1 MRVGITPIRAFR
13 IHNDAEGY
21 RSGVEQ
27 IPLEALTPGD
37 VLIDVHYSS
46 VNYKDA
52 LAGTGKGKILRR
64 FPLNGGIDCSGIVVR
79 SECPQFKP
87 GDSVLVTGSGLSETL
102 DGGYSQKAR
111 VPHQHVIALPS
122 GLSLRD
128 VMILGTAGFTA
139 GLALLRMLEN
149 RQMPALGPIAVNG
162 ATGGVGML
170 ATGLFAKAGFEVHA
184 VSGKPEHAAF
194 LKSLGAAEVLP
205 RDAVL
210 TDKPMDSARFGGA
223 VDSVGGAMLASLLA
237 QTAPYGNVAS
247 CGLVSGIELHATVMP
262 FIIRGVSLL
271 GIASAGTERA
281 LRERVWSLLADHWSS
296 ESLNALKIR
305 EIGLEGLPEQFE
317 DMLSGRSFGRT
328 VVNINASAC

>member
-1 MRVGITPIRAFR
+1 MTAEFSACR
-13 IHNDAEGY
+13 IYNDSQGY
-21 RSGVEQ
+21 RMATAVLSIDE
-27 IPLEALTPGD
+27 LTAGD
-37 VLIDVHYSS
+37 VVIDVHYSS

-52 LAGTGKGKILRR
+52 LAGTGKGKILRQ
-64 FPLNGGIDCSGIVVR
+64 FPLNGGIDCSGIVAH
-79 SECPQFKP
+79 SECPQFKA
-87 GDSVLVTGSGLSETL
+87 GDAVLVTGSGLSETL
-102 DGGYSQKAR
+102 DGGYSQRVR
-111 VPHQHVIALPS
+111 VPHEHVIGLPA

-149 RQMPALGPIAVNG
+149 HQKPELGPIAVNG

-194 LKSLGAAEVLP
+194 LKSIGAADVLP
-205 RDAVL
+205 RDAIL
-210 TDKPMDSARFGGA
+210 TEKPMDSARFGGA

-247 CGLVSGIELHATVMP
+247 CGLVSSTELHATVMP

-271 GIASAGTERA
+271 GIASAGTPRGI
-281 LRERVWSLLADHWSS
+281 RERVWQLLADHWNT
-296 ESLNALKIR
+296 ESLNDLKIR
-305 EIGLEGLPEQFE
+305 EIGLEGLPETFE
-317 DMLSGRSFGRT
+317 DMLRGRSFGRT
-328 VVNINASAC
+328 VVKINANAC

>member
-1 MRVGITPIRAFR
+1 MSQTFECFR
-13 IHNDAEGY
+13 IHNDADGY
-21 RSGVEQ
+21 RSGIEQ
-27 IPLEALTPGD
+27 ITLDALTAGD

-64 FPLNGGIDCSGIVVR
+64 FPLNGGIDCSGIVIQ
-79 SECPQFKP
+79 SECLQFKP

-102 DGGYSQKAR
+102 DGGYSQKVR

-149 RQMPALGPIAVNG
+149 RQHPQLGPIAVNG

-194 LKSLGAAEVLP
+194 LKSIGAAKVLP
-205 RDAVL
+205 REAVL
-210 TDKPMDSARFGGA
+210 TDRPMDSARFGGA
-223 VDSVGGAMLASLLA
+223 VDSVGGAMLASMLA

-247 CGLVSGIELHATVMP
+247 CGLVSGIELHTTVMP

-271 GIASAGTERA
+271 GIASAGTERDIR
-281 LRERVWSLLADHWSS
+281 LKVWELLAQHGDTD
-296 ESLNALKIR
+296 SLNTLKVR
-305 EIGLEGLPEQFE
+305 EIGIEGLPEQFD
-317 DMLSGRSFGRT
+317 DMLAGRSFGRT
-328 VVNINASAC
+328 VVKINVNAC

>member
-1 MRVGITPIRAFR
+1 MNKSFDCYR

-21 RSGVEQ
+21 RSGVQQ
-27 IPLEALTPGD
+27 ITLEALTAGD
-37 VLIDVHYSS
+37 VIIDVHYSS

-52 LAGTGKGKILRR
+52 LAGTGKGKILRQ
-64 FPLNGGIDCSGIVVR
+64 FPLNGGIDCSGIVMQSDCR
-79 SECPQFKP
+79 QFSP
-87 GDSVLVTGSGLSETL
+87 GDAVLVTGSGLSETR
-102 DGGYSQKAR
+102 DGGYSGR
-111 VPHQHVIALPS
+111 VRIPHQHVIALPA

-149 RQMPALGPIAVNG
+149 RQTPELGPIAVNG

-184 VSGKPEHAAF
+184 ISGKPEHAGF
-194 LKSLGAAEVLP
+194 LKSIGAAEVLA
-205 RDAVL
+205 RDAAL
-210 TDKPMDSARFGGA
+210 SDKPMDSARFGGA
-223 VDSVGGAMLASLLA
+223 VDSVGGSMLASLLA

-271 GIASAGTERA
+271 GIASAGTERGIR
-281 LRERVWSLLADHWSS
+281 LKVWELLAKHWDTD
-296 ESLNALKIR
+296 SLNALKIR
-305 EIGLEGLPEQFE
+305 EIGLAGLPDIFQ
-317 DMLSGRSFGRT
+317 DMLSGHSFGRT
-328 VVNINASAC
+328 VVKIDGKAC

>member
-1 MRVGITPIRAFR
+1 MNQSFDCYR

-27 IPLEALTPGD
+27 ITLEALTSGD

-64 FPLNGGIDCSGIVVR
+64 FPLNGGIDCSGIVIQ

-102 DGGYSQKAR
+102 DGGYSQR
-111 VPHQHVIALPS
+111 VQVPHQQVIALPS

-149 RQMPALGPIAVNG
+149 RQHPQLGPIAVNG

-184 VSGKPEHAAF
+184 VSGKPEHAAL
-194 LKSLGAAEVLP
+194 LKSIGAAEVLP
-205 RDAVL
+205 REAVL
-210 TDKPMDSARFGGA
+210 TDRPMDSARFGGA
-223 VDSVGGAMLASLLA
+223 VDSVGGAMLASMLA

-247 CGLVSGIELHATVMP
+247 CGLVSGIELHITVMP

-271 GIASAGTERA
+271 GIASAGTERDIR
-281 LRERVWSLLADHWSS
+281 LKVWELLAQHWGSD
-296 ESLNALKIR
+296 SLNTLKVR
-305 EIGLEGLPEQFE
+305 EIGLAGLPDIFQ
-317 DMLSGRSFGRT
+317 DMLSGHSFGRT
-328 VVNINASAC
+328 VVKIDGKAC

>member
-1 MRVGITPIRAFR
+1 MSRTFECYR

-21 RSGVEQ
+21 RSGIEQ
-27 IPLEALTPGD
+27 ITLDALSPGD
-37 VLIDVHYSS
+37 VVIDVHYSS

-52 LAGTGKGKILRR
+52 LAGTGKGKILRQ
-64 FPLNGGIDCSGIVVR
+64 FPLNGGIDCSGLVVH
-79 SECPQFKP
+79 SECPQFNP
-87 GDSVLVTGSGLSETL
+87 GDAVLVTGSGLSETL
-102 DGGYSQKAR
+102 DGGYSQR
-111 VPHQHVIALPS
+111 VRVAHQHVIALPA

-149 RQMPALGPIAVNG
+149 RQMPELGPVAING

-194 LKSLGAAEVLP
+194 LKSIGAAEVLP

-210 TDKPMDSARFGGA
+210 TEKPMDSARFGGA
-223 VDSVGGAMLASLLA
+223 VDSVGGTMLASLLA

-247 CGLVSGIELHATVMP
+247 CGLVSSTELHATVMP

-271 GIASAGTERA
+271 GIASAGTPRA
-281 LRERVWSLLADHWSS
+281 IREMVWRLLAEHWST
-296 ESLNALKIR
+296 ESLNALKVR
-305 EIGLEGLPEQFE
+305 EITLEGLPETFE
-317 DMLSGRSFGRT
+317 DMLRGRSFGRT
-328 VVNINASAC
+328 VVKINANAC